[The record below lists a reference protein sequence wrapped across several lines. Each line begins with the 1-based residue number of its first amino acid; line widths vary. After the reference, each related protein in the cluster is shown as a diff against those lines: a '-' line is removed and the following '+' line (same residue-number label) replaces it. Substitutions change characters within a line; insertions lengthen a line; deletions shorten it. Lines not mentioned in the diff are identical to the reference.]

1 MLDLDPVVVNWSH
14 GSAIDAVKR
23 MYVNFEDALPDS
35 LKKKLKKYTDHI
47 MMNME
52 DDWNNGMNTVL
63 VRVEEVLKEFDKD
76 AIDVMRE
83 AVKKEHWDVGKPAK
97 KRKMTVEEEEE
108 DDLTIDH

>member
-1 MLDLDPVVVNWSH
+1 
-14 GSAIDAVKR
+14 
-23 MYVNFEDALPDS
+23 
-35 LKKKLKKYTDHI
+35 
-47 MMNME
+47 ME

-76 AIDVMRE
+76 AFDVMRE

-108 DDLTIDH
+108 DYLTIDH